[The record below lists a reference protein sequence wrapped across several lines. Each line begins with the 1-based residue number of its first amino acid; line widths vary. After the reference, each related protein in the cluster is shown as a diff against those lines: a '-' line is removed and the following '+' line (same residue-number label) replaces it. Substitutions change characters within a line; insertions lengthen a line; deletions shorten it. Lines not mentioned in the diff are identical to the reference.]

1 MSLSRN
7 ILYNE
12 GEKPQQRPPPGARGR
27 KTELCSPQPPKS
39 TEDLRLFTS
48 MKTDCLPQQMKER
61 GQTELFQPKGKSPN
75 EMEDRAAYQ
84 ANFTDKAL

>member
-1 MSLSRN
+1 
-7 ILYNE
+7 
-12 GEKPQQRPPPGARGR
+12 
-27 KTELCSPQPPKS
+27 
-39 TEDLRLFTS
+39 

-75 EMEDRAAYQ
+75 EMEDRAACQ